1 MIPCVIYTP
10 SFSKARKAVE
20 TRNQLE
26 RKVAQK
32 QRESK
37 EDHLRQLAQKARDER
52 AGIRT
57 ETTGKELDVWS

>member
-1 MIPCVIYTP
+1 MIPCVIYTS

-57 ETTGKELDVWS
+57 ETTGKELGVWS